1 MRCAGALMLAAAV
14 LQAPDAW
21 AAKPKQPVVGV
32 VMALNGKPQVQR
44 KDAAKWEK
52 LKMSAF
58 VYEGDTVKTG
68 SNEQVAMAIMG
79 GAEFRIN
86 ENSTYV
92 MESGGGAKPA
102 SMMAKLGQAWTKLL
116 HGKSQVQI
124 RSNLAVCSVRG
135 TEADVD
141 VADRLTVKVYEG
153 FVDVANSQGKQ
164 SLSAGQ
170 MTQVAAPGAA
180 PQAPRAMG
188 QGDYGTWQNNLK
200 PSDIEQNLNKLNK
213 EAERIRTLELNYKDK
228 EGKDKK
234 VKMKMEK
241 K

>member
-1 MRCAGALMLAAAV
+1 MLTAAV
-14 LQAPDAW
+14 LQPSQAW
-21 AAKPKQPVVGV
+21 AAKPKKPVVGV
-32 VMALNGKPQVQR
+32 VVALNGKPQLQR
-44 KDAAKWEK
+44 EGTAKWET
-52 LKMSAF
+52 LKMNGF
-58 VYEGDTVKTG
+58 VYENDTIKTG
-68 SNEQVAMAIMG
+68 PNEQVAMAIMG
-79 GAEFRIN
+79 GAEFRVN

-92 MESGGGAKPA
+92 MESGGGSRPA
-102 SMMAKLGQAWTKLL
+102 RMMAKLGQAWTKLL
-116 HGKSQVQI
+116 HGRSQVEI

-180 PQAPRAMG
+180 PQPPRAMG

-200 PSDIEQNLNKLNK
+200 PSDLDKNLNRLNK